1 MSALAIGEEHARDRD
16 TATTATRRVEFLAT
30 FGFEREPSDDDGCV

>member
-16 TATTATRRVEFLAT
+16 PTAARHVEFLAT
-30 FGFEREPSDDDGCV
+30 FGFEREPTDTNGSV